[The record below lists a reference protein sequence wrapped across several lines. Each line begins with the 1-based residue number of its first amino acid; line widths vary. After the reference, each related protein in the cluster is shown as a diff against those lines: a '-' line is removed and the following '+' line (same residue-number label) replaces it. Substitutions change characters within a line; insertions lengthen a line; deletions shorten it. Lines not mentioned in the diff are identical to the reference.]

1 MFRLVVIVTV
11 FFTTFWGRFD
21 LNAEERD
28 SLISE
33 LKKDTGV
40 EGSRL
45 STSGYEDLI
54 GRRIES
60 FDYNLNVGQ
69 GRNRFM
75 YNDFSAKQDKTY
87 HLNLSSGIGP
97 VMKWKDGMSTI
108 NRLSEDFPGMMCKE
122 AASINVYQNAGRFMF
137 GAHADAMR
145 YGYFHGVSNQYGGG
159 GSVGV
164 KLSDNVSL
172 IVFGSVYSQVR
183 GRGINPAMMGFMPS
197 SGFGGMV
204 DWGFGSFGIM
214 AGMRRDYV
222 PMHGR
227 WEMRPIFAPYFGSG
241 SRKFS
246 IDLGSIFGGF
256 ISDMLESKASEISKP
271 RPSNRSMPSVGSPGF
286 VPPHRR

>member
-1 MFRLVVIVTV
+1 PPKNPQLPRFHPPPPTPKKHTPKPHKPPLP
-11 FFTTFWGRFD
+11 FFLFW
-21 LNAEERD
+21 
-28 SLISE
+28 
-33 LKKDTGV
+33 V
-40 EGSRL
+40 
-45 STSGYEDLI
+45 
-54 GRRIES
+54 
-60 FDYNLNVGQ
+60 
-69 GRNRFM
+69 
-75 YNDFSAKQDKTY
+75 
-87 HLNLSSGIGP
+87 
-97 VMKWKDGMSTI
+97 
-108 NRLSEDFPGMMCKE
+108 C
-122 AASINVYQNAGRFMF
+122 
-137 GAHADAMR
+137 
-145 YGYFHGVSNQYGGG
+145 
-159 GSVGV
+159 
-164 KLSDNVSL
+164 
-172 IVFGSVYSQVR
+172 VYSQVR